1 MDFNKDIDE
10 LHAGADH
17 NEEDDMSDEADIS
30 DSCAADA
37 VSRGF
42 VSVVK
47 NDRHSPGSPKCDEDI
62 DDEDDISTVKKGA
75 RDSGLG

>member
-1 MDFNKDIDE
+1 MNE
-10 LHAGADH
+10 LHLGA
-17 NEEDDMSDEADIS
+17 NQGQKDDESDEADIS

-47 NDRHSPGSPKCDEDI
+47 NDRHSADSQQCDEDI

-75 RDSGLG
+75 RSSGLGWIVI